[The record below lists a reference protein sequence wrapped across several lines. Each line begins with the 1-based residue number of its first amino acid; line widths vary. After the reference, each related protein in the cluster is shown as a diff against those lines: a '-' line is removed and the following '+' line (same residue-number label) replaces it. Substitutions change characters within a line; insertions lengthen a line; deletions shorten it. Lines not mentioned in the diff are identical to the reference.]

1 MPTLD
6 DVDHQLKALRA
17 KFPAIYAESRRF
29 VGVGPIRD
37 IGAMKTAQAK
47 LNAWTAEHLRLVQA
61 KLDAY
66 ASSHGRSPSA
76 R

>member
-6 DVDHQLKALRA
+6 DVDHQLKTLRA

-29 VGVGPIRD
+29 VGVGPIGD
-37 IGAMKTAQAK
+37 IGEMKAAQAK
-47 LNAWTAEHLRLVQA
+47 LQVWTVEHLRLVRA
-61 KLDAY
+61 KFDAY
-66 ASSHGRSPSA
+66 ASSHGRLPSA